1 MPFWLLS
8 KLDDE
13 VIPTFHIAYYYYYS
27 SFKFIITNNNRG
39 EIMKLSVVQENLHRA
54 LGSVSRV
61 VGSRNS
67 LPVLAN
73 VLLKTEASRLVVSAT
88 NLEIAISCS
97 IGCKV
102 EKEGATS
109 VPARLLSELISG
121 LPSDK
126 LQLVANGD
134 NLKIKT
140 TNFES
145 QLNGIAASEFPTT
158 PKVTPEAVVTVPA
171 EILVSRLSE
180 VVVAASADE
189 ARPVL
194 AGVLFSIE
202 SSTLTL
208 AATDSYRLAETKL
221 SVKADKDISVIV
233 PAKTVNELIRIVG
246 DSSEDVTIS
255 VGKTEILFEIGDIS
269 MVSRLIEGKFP
280 NYTQIIPTKSATSM
294 ILSKSELVSVVKV
307 TSLFARESAHTIKL
321 EFTETGLQFS
331 ARASEVGENSS
342 IVESSLNG
350 KPADISINARYLLD
364 VLGVIN
370 TPQVELAVNDKLD
383 PCLVKPVTKKGE
395 ADNYIH
401 IIMPLRS

>member
-1 MPFWLLS
+1 
-8 KLDDE
+8 
-13 VIPTFHIAYYYYYS
+13 
-27 SFKFIITNNNRG
+27 
-39 EIMKLSVVQENLHRA
+39 MKLSVVQENLHKA
-54 LGSVSRV
+54 LGNVSRV
-61 VGSRNS
+61 VGSRTS

-73 VLLKTEASRLVVSAT
+73 VLLKTESSRLVVSAT

-97 IGCKV
+97 VGCKV

-109 VPARLLSELISG
+109 VPARLLSELVAG

-126 LQLVANGD
+126 LQLVATGD
-134 NLKIKT
+134 NLKVKT

-158 PKVTPEAVVTVPA
+158 PKVAPDAVVTIPA
-171 EILVSRLSE
+171 ETLTTRLTK

-189 ARPVL
+189 SRPVL

-202 SSTLTL
+202 SGTLTL

-233 PAKTVNELIRIVG
+233 PAKTITELNRLLS
-246 DSSEDVTIS
+246 DNSDDVTIS
-255 VGKTEILFEIGDIS
+255 IGKTEIQFEIGDIS

-280 NYTQIIPTKSATSM
+280 NYNQIIPTKSTTSM
-294 ILSKSELVSVVKV
+294 VLSKSELTSVVKV

-321 EFTETGLQFS
+321 DFTSTGLQLS

-342 IVESSLNG
+342 LVESTLVG
-350 KPADISINARYLLD
+350 TEAEIAINARYLLD
-364 VLGVIN
+364 VLSVIN
-370 TPQVELAVNDKLD
+370 TPEVEIAVNDKLD
-383 PCLVKPVTKKGE
+383 PCLIKPVTKK
-395 ADNYIH
+395 ADDNTYIH